1 MGARPAGVH
10 SRDEIVYGAPC
21 WAEDVPVEDIK
32 HRVLDFDVSARI
44 GYRMHESKAGFLKR
58 QWIYMSEGQPPTC
71 NIL

>member
-1 MGARPAGVH
+1 MGGRPAGVH
-10 SRDEIVYGAPC
+10 SRDEIVYGAS

-44 GYRMHESKAGFLKR
+44 GYRMHESKAGFLGR